1 MPALFANNAS
11 GPLAAS
17 VGAAATTITLSSGYG
32 AAFPAPDSA
41 KGEYFFATLV
51 NPSNLMEIVK
61 CTQRIND
68 SFVVQRAQEGTTART
83 YDVGDKLEL
92 RITAGGM
99 ASKMDLDG
107 GVIYGPFKAYGN
119 VSLGDSALD
128 VITLRVGSIVNELP
142 LAVTGTGAIDF
153 QNPVTV
159 NGSALLTVASTNIL
173 SNKTIDTGQGNIIR
187 LSGNVLTA
195 PSGSA
200 TLTFPNSTDVMVGR
214 ATTDTLTNKTL
225 VGLAAGSTIFN
236 ITGGVQVAIGYRDVP
251 QNRQDG
257 NYAIGLKDAGGHIY
271 SKNAGQQGITIPAY
285 ALVPLPIG
293 MAVTIINNGSNDL
306 IVGSGGPILIHANS
320 SLTGNKTLI
329 PKSVITALHVEND
342 VWFLI

>member
-17 VGAAATTITLSSGYG
+17 VGPTGTTLTLSSGYG
-32 AAFPAPDSA
+32 AAFPAPDSI
-41 KGEYFFATLV
+41 KGEYFYATLV
-51 NPSNLMEIVK
+51 NPANQIEIVK

-68 SFVVQRAQEGTTART
+68 SFVVVRAQEGTTART
-83 YDVGDKLEL
+83 YDVDDKLEL
-92 RITAGGM
+92 RITAAGM

-107 GVIYGPFKAYGN
+107 GAIYGPLKAFGS
-119 VSLGDSALD
+119 VELGDSALD
-128 VITLRVGSIVNELP
+128 TITIRAGSIVFGLP
-142 LAVTGTGAIDF
+142 AAVTGSALDF

-159 NGSALLTVASTNIL
+159 GGSPLLTVASNNVL
-173 SNKTIDTGQGNIIR
+173 SNKTIDTATGNVIR
-187 LSGNVLTA
+187 LNGNLLTA
-195 PSGSA
+195 PTGSA
-200 TLTFPNSTDVMVGR
+200 TLTFPNSTDVIVGR

-236 ITGGVQVAIGYRDVP
+236 ITGGAQVAIGYRDVP

-257 NYAIGLKDAGGHIY
+257 NYTIALKDAGGHVY
-271 SKNAGQQGITIPAY
+271 SKNTGAQGITIPAY
-285 ALVPLPIG
+285 ALVPLPLG
-293 MAVTIINNGSNDL
+293 MAVTIVNNGTNDI